1 MNRKALFIDIDGTLV
16 SYENRLPKSAKL
28 AIFKARQKGHLVI
41 FNTGR
46 SKAELTTD
54 ILDIGFDGLV
64 LGNGNYVEVHD
75 DVIYFE
81 PMSLDVEK
89 KVVDWLHS
97 QQLEFYLESNN
108 GLFASENF
116 REKSKPVLEKYMGTK
131 NITVSEN
138 FGTGDIFPQM
148 IYDGELYREDV
159 NKISF
164 ILDSYQDH
172 LDSKLEFPQLEANT
186 WGGAGEL
193 ALFGDL
199 GVKDINKRFA
209 IEKVLKHL
217 EIDIKDT
224 VAFGDAKI
232 DIPMLEICH
241 IGVAMGNGGDEIKA
255 IADFVTDSVED
266 DGLYNA
272 FEKMNL
278 I

>member
-28 AIFKARQKGHLVI
+28 AIFKTRQKGHLVI

-46 SKAELTTD
+46 SKAELTQD

-131 NITVSEN
+131 NITVFEN

-266 DGLYNA
+266 DGLYKA